1 MAKDTDKK
9 LFDPVSGNEVP
20 KVDNA
25 VAVGEDLRFQ
35 ERWWSFERFIWI
47 VFALIILADVLGV
60 FGRGWLAKAELH
72 NANSGLDVKYERVQ
86 RAMTPS
92 VVSIQFRPTAVH
104 NGNVQLYV
112 SNSMVKEL
120 GESRVIPQPE
130 RSMIGDGGVLYSF
143 PTEGREPLTVDL
155 ELQSSFPGVHPFTLQ
170 VPGMQATGGR
180 VVVVP

>member
-1 MAKDTDKK
+1 MAEESKK
-9 LFDPVSGNEVP
+9 LFDPVSGKEVP

-35 ERWWSFERFIWI
+35 ERWWTFERVVWS
-47 VFALIILADVLGV
+47 VFALILLADVLGV
-60 FGRGWLAKAELH
+60 FGRGWLAKAELK
-72 NANSGLDVKYERVQ
+72 NPQSGMYVKYERVQ

-92 VVSIQFRPTAVH
+92 VMSIQFDPAAVH

-112 SNSMVKEL
+112 SNSMIKEL

-130 RSMIGDGGVLYSF
+130 HSTIGDGGVLYDF
-143 PTEGREPLTVDL
+143 PTQGREPLTVDL
-155 ELQSSFPGVHPFTLQ
+155 EMQSSFPGVHPFTLQ
-170 VPGMQATGGR
+170 VPGMAATGSR